1 MFGTFPSNNFEH
13 SLLQKQTCSNYS
25 FTIYLLTYALSPIIS
40 PCMST

>member
-25 FTIYLLTYALSPIIS
+25 FTNYLTVHVHITSDINK
-40 PCMST
+40 